1 MALDPQNPSVPV
13 EQSLV
18 DWRTKDIAAKE
29 KTAEAAAKQAEAATL
44 MAQAASGEPV
54 TEGGIYASFL
64 RAVLMGRLA
73 ASSNDAQIW
82 ATDLTKDYLLK
93 YDLAGNPR
101 PPNQQS

>member
-1 MALDPQNPSVPV
+1 MSLDPTNPSVLGD
-13 EQSLV
+13 QSLI
-18 DWRTKDIAAKE
+18 DWRVKDIAAKE
-29 KTAEAAAKQAEAATL
+29 KAAEAATL

-101 PPNQQS
+101 QQ

>member
-1 MALDPQNPSVPV
+1 MPLDPTNPTVPGD
-13 EQSLV
+13 QSLI
-18 DWRTKDIAAKE
+18 DWRVKDIAAKE
-29 KTAEAAAKQAEAATL
+29 KAAEAATL

-101 PPNQQS
+101 QQ

>member
-1 MALDPQNPSVPV
+1 MPLDPTNPTVPAD
-13 EQSLV
+13 QSLV
-18 DWRTKDIAAKE
+18 DWRVKDIAAKE
-29 KTAEAAAKQAEAATL
+29 KAAEAATL

-54 TEGGIYASFL
+54 TEGGLYASFL
-64 RAVLMGRLA
+64 RAVLMGQLA

-101 PPNQQS
+101 QQ